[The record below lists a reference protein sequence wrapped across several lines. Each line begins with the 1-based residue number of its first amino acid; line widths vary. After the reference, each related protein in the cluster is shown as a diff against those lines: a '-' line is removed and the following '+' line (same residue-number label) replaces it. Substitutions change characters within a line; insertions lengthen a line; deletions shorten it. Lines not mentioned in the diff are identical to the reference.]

1 MITYPEKTNSFCD
14 EGTGIIVEGK
24 EFEDNFEK
32 VLWISENPTE
42 HELGTI
48 RAHYR
53 NLEYFMK
60 NFKPILMKY
69 DFMSV
74 MIHFGISPKDIPRR
88 LDLIIGM

>member
-1 MITYPEKTNSFCD
+1 MQPEREDEAFQRRAEDD

-53 NLEYFMK
+53 NLE
-60 NFKPILMKY
+60 
-69 DFMSV
+69 
-74 MIHFGISPKDIPRR
+74 
-88 LDLIIGM
+88 